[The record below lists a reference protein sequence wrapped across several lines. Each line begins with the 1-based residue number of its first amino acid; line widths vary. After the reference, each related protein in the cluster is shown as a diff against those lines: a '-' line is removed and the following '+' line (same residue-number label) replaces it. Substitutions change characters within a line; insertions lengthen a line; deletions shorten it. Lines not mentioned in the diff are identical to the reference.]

1 MFKTVH
7 IAQAKRLWR
16 VEQLFLVGLCFD
28 DDASGGAKEEY
39 LPRRGL

>member
-1 MFKTVH
+1 LESWAITV
-7 IAQAKRLWR
+7 
-16 VEQLFLVGLCFD
+16 FLVGLLGLCFD